1 MFTWPVL
8 LASWSVVCFRAYS
21 KMAQKKLVMEVER
34 MLKKCAE
41 SIDHFH
47 DLWQKMEEAPV
58 SGNY

>member
-1 MFTWPVL
+1 